1 MKVRAKV
8 TFSIPK
14 KYSSFSHPFSETV
27 SIQIDSGTEVE
38 ADLFEIYHGPF
49 YIFQVNGVAVEI
61 MEEAFNDLFEKI
73 TA

>member
-1 MKVRAKV
+1 MKARAKV

-27 SIQIDSGTEVE
+27 SIQVDPGTEVE
-38 ADLFEIYHGPF
+38 ATLSDSVYGPCYEF
-49 YIFQVNGVAVEI
+49 YINGVRIEI

-73 TA
+73 ST